1 MKDLYLEFW
10 TEFVAYIREKGWDIE
25 TSKKPRNN
33 YYYDIS
39 FGEGGVYLSLYF
51 NKETKEIL
59 TGIYVKESQM
69 TKFENLQRNRNK
81 IEKILGYVKWIP
93 DTGKGLAR
101 IKQAHKID
109 ITLKSNW
116 EEAFNWLGL
125 RSLMFK
131 EVVKIYCKKLEKIS
145 NLK

>member
-1 MKDLYLEFW
+1 MNELYLEFW
-10 TEFVAYIREKGWDIE
+10 TTFVAHIKHKRWDLE
-25 TSKKPRNN
+25 TTKKPRNS

-39 FGEGGVYLSLYF
+39 FGEGGIYLSLYF
-51 NKETKEIL
+51 NKETKEIF
-59 TGIYVKESQM
+59 TGIYVKESQLN
-69 TKFENLQRNRNK
+69 KFKNLQHNRNK
-81 IEKILGYVKWIP
+81 IEKILGYVKWVP

-125 RSLMFK
+125 RSLLFK
-131 EVVKIYCKKLEKIS
+131 EVVKIYAQELEKAPK
-145 NLK
+145 LK